1 MTQSAK
7 YRSSELWP
15 GDVLRDGRYEI
26 QQLLRAACDKSIYLA
41 QDRVFGCQVAME
53 AFSSDSPIVP
63 GGLTVS
69 AWQTLVL
76 GQLGDHPN
84 IASVLERWEDGKTAY
99 MSSRYLS
106 GGSLR
111 DRIKNSKD
119 GGKELPVESILRIAT
134 EIAQGLSYIHGRR
147 ILYRDLQPCNVLFD
161 ERDTVHLVD
170 FDTAVS
176 LDEPDMSDLS
186 HRPVIDYMA
195 PELTE
200 GESADERADLYS
212 LGATIYEMCAGR
224 PPFTRTRAEI
234 LAARRAGPLPSL
246 ERNDLPEV
254 LRDLV
259 ICLLAPDRDQRPTNA
274 AEVVERLEG
283 VRAAW
288 TASEPGAGPTRG
300 DSQQLPAPD
309 LRATDD
315 VLQPGTLLR
324 DGRYEI
330 LEVLGTPQ
338 DKKVYLAC
346 DQVVGR
352 RVALDIFSNN
362 FVMPSGMTVR
372 AWEAQVLARLGD
384 HPNIGSVLDHWE
396 DNNIA
401 AMVTRYLTGG
411 RLADR
416 IEKSKKESSI
426 GLPIEEVFRLSIEL
440 AYGLAYIH
448 SRGILYLDL
457 QPRNILFDEW
467 GTLHLVDFDTAIQI
481 GDPHLSHMSQRPV
494 INYMAPELEA
504 GTAADERS
512 DLYSL
517 GATVYEMVA
526 GSQAFA
532 GNREEVLIAR
542 QAGCPPSLNR
552 DGLPE
557 GLRNL
562 IFCLLALSPDD
573 RPRQADEVAGC
584 LEQLRAGHAQIER
597 LIETNID
604 HEVLKT
610 LTTFLDTESS
620 AVIKS
625 TAGRDRDEFS
635 FTPNI
640 ELPPGHRFLT
650 QAIMALAE
658 TDYRRA
664 AIDAGTASEVA
675 LSAAISGLL
684 EDMGV
689 PRKFIEQLILRAN
702 GIEGLFSEYL
712 SLGNLAPVSRN
723 KEISLGTLKAQLA
736 GVRNKSAH
744 AGTIPSAEEATR
756 AVELAHSIVT
766 TVHPFEE

>member
-7 YRSSELWP
+7 SRSSELRP
-15 GDVLRDGRYEI
+15 GDVLRDGR
-26 QQLLRAACDKSIYLA
+26 
-41 QDRVFGCQVAME
+41 
-53 AFSSDSPIVP
+53 
-63 GGLTVS
+63 
-69 AWQTLVL
+69 
-76 GQLGDHPN
+76 
-84 IASVLERWEDGKTAY
+84 
-99 MSSRYLS
+99 
-106 GGSLR
+106 GSLR
-111 DRIKNSKD
+111 DPTANSKD
-119 GGKELPVESILRIAT
+119 PGKELPVESILRIAT
-134 EIAQGLSYIHGRR
+134 EIARGLSYIHGRR
-147 ILYRDLQPCNVLFD
+147 ILYRDLQPRNVLFD
-161 ERDTVHLVD
+161 ERDTVHLDDV
-170 FDTAVS
+170 DTAVS
-176 LDEPDMSDLS
+176 LDECNMSYLS

-212 LGATIYEMCAGR
+212 LGGTIYEVCAGR
-224 PPFTRTRAEI
+224 PPFTGTHAQI
-234 LAARRAGPLPSL
+234 LAARRAGPPPPL
-246 ERNDLPEV
+246 ERNDLPEE

-259 ICLLAPDRDQRPTNA
+259 ISLLASDRDQRPASA

-283 VRAAW
+283 LRVAW
-288 TASEPGAGPTRG
+288 TTRVSDADSLSLPT
-300 DSQQLPAPD
+300 PD
-309 LRATDD
+309 LRAMDD

-330 LEVLGTPQ
+330 LEVLGTPE

-352 RVALDIFSNN
+352 QVALDIFSNN

-372 AWEAQVLARLGD
+372 AWEAEVLARLGD

-416 IEKSKKESSI
+416 IEKSKKESNI

-448 SRGILYLDL
+448 SCDILYLDL

-467 GTLHLVDFDTAIQI
+467 GTLHLVDFDTSIQI
-481 GDPHLSHMSQRPV
+481 GDRHLSHMSQRSV
-494 INYMAPELEA
+494 INYMAPELVA

-542 QAGCPPSLNR
+542 EAGPPSLKR
-552 DGLPE
+552 DDLPE

-562 IFCLLALSPDD
+562 ILCLLAPSPDD
-573 RPRQADEVAGC
+573 RPPQADEVAGC
-584 LEQLRAGHAQIER
+584 LEQLRASHAQVER
-597 LIETNID
+597 LLKTNID

-610 LTTFLDTESS
+610 LATFLDSGSS
-620 AVIKS
+620 AMIKP
-625 TAGRDRDEFS
+625 TAGHDRDEFS

-640 ELPPGHRFLT
+640 GLPPGNRFLT
-650 QAIMALAE
+650 EAIMALAE

-684 EDMGV
+684 EDMEV
-689 PRKFIEQLILRAN
+689 PQKFIEQLVLRAN

-712 SLGNLAPVSRN
+712 ALGNPAPVSRN
-723 KEISLGTLKAQLA
+723 KEISLGTLRAQLA

-766 TVHPFEE
+766 TVHPVEE